1 MINKILED
9 FDREIED
16 METMK
21 RVLNPLIAHRLKLK
35 SIINEL
41 LDHTIS
47 ICGRTEIPYQ
57 EEIQDAVKKIY
68 REQIEDIE
76 KKIIETLEGPEEP
89 KNKSSEYQES
99 LKSDLKHIDDAKR
112 ILTNKDVYISIETVD
127 NTETCYIIDSAK
139 EEVTKAIFETL
150 EKKEK
155 ELERE
160 VF

>member
-1 MINKILED
+1 M
-9 FDREIED
+9 
-16 METMK
+16 
-21 RVLNPLIAHRLKLK
+21 
-35 SIINEL
+35 
-41 LDHTIS
+41 DHTIS